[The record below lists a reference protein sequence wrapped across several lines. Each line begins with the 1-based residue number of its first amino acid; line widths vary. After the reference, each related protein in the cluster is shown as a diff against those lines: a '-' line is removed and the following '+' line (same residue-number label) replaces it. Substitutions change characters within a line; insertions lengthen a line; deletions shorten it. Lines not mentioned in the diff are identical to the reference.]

1 MWKTF
6 FIRLHHS
13 MKIFSHFN
21 RKSMNFLSFL
31 CFPLL
36 IARQRNRNWWQR
48 LKWNW
53 FSIEIRWMF
62 ETTLIAWSK
71 NAFEFATFSYQPVQS
86 QSPLVFQ
93 RFSTH
98 DRKIRAFPT
107 RLEQNRLL
115 PMNEVAILRAIVAAG
130 RQSNCLPRLYT
141 KHFLVSGVK
150 EGIRSVWLA
159 DAEENIFF
167 RQLLMKIYGK
177 VRGNCFQRISRFR
190 TYRREAPQSN
200 RHFLC
205 FPLSDSWNIFS
216 NFSLLNSRYCV
227 FLWRPNRSS
236 IYSFIQVIRLLKYFL
251 MPSDDRQSKFS
262 QLHLIRHKNRKSS
275 FDHEL
280 RWFHSCLN
288 KSETA
293 FNR

>member
-159 DAEENIFF
+159 DVEENIFF
-167 RQLLMKIYGK
+167 RQAFIENIRKSAWKLFSTDFK
-177 VRGNCFQRISRFR
+177 VAHLSTRGAAKQPTFFYVFLWATAEIFSRISRFSIHGI
-190 TYRREAPQSN
+190 A
-200 RHFLC
+200 F
-205 FPLSDSWNIFS
+205 FS
-216 NFSLLNSRYCV
+216 GGQKDPRFT
-227 FLWRPNRSS
+227 RSS
-236 IYSFIQVIRLLKYFL
+236 RSYGY
-251 MPSDDRQSKFS
+251 
-262 QLHLIRHKNRKSS
+262 
-275 FDHEL
+275 
-280 RWFHSCLN
+280 
-288 KSETA
+288 
-293 FNR
+293 